1 MRDWV
6 ASLLQCTARTL
17 DVRSLLQ
24 GAAILGVQQSIGAA
38 AATAAVHSVYYTRTH
53 SSKYAPNTCASQSC
67 VPHLTPSSSA

>member
-17 DVRSLLQ
+17 DVRLLLQ
-24 GAAILGVQQSIGAA
+24 ECNRDLEQQQQQQLYI
-38 AATAAVHSVYYTRTH
+38 RTH
-53 SSKYAPNTCASQSC
+53 ASTYAPNTDPSQSC